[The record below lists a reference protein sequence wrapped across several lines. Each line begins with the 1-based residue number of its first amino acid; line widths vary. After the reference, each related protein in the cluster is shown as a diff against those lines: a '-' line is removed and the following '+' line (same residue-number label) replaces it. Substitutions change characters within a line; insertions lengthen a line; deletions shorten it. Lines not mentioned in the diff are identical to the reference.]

1 MLLTKYLHHVIFHLV
16 FLNSPGVMPVR
27 RRKYLEKNEGLA
39 KCISSAIC
47 AADLSVCNDI
57 KRITNLNNLKKVLEI
72 RKK

>member
-1 MLLTKYLHHVIFHLV
+1 
-16 FLNSPGVMPVR
+16 MPVR

-57 KRITNLNNLKKVLEI
+57 KRIIDLNNLKKVLEI